1 MMRTVVVGAA
11 VLIAAPV
18 SAQTAGER
26 PPSIRVQGT
35 GVVEVPPDLASMNY
49 TVSGEGK
56 SPDDATRM
64 LVTKQAA
71 IRDGLTA
78 LLGAGAEL
86 TSSSV
91 SIEQARDPRCGA
103 SASPMSIDLGETRLS
118 EGNCAVTGY
127 VATIKGRA
135 RTGVIDRIG
144 TAVGLAGRLGASEAA
159 IEEFELTDPVSAK
172 KRALAAAIADARGQA
187 AAMAA
192 GAGVKLGE
200 LIELTDQDSRDNA
213 SDIVVTGM
221 AAQAPA
227 APMQPAPATIDVKP
241 RPIETRAVVYARYAI
256 AR

>member
-1 MMRTVVVGAA
+1 MMRTLILGTAA
-11 VLIAAPV
+11 LIAGPAL
-18 SAQTAGER
+18 AQTSGQR

-35 GVVEVPPDLASMNY
+35 GVVEVAPDLASMNY
-49 TVSGEGK
+49 IVSGEGK

-71 IRDGLTA
+71 IHDGLTA
-78 LLGAGAEL
+78 LLGSGAEL

-91 SIEQARDPRCGA
+91 SIEQARDPRC
-103 SASPMSIDLGETRLS
+103 SASPGPMSIDLGEMRMS

-127 VATIKGRA
+127 VATIRGRA

-144 TAVGLAGRLGASEAA
+144 TAVGLAGRLGASEAVTD
-159 IEEFELTDPVSAK
+159 EFELTDPVAAK
-172 KRALAAAIADARGQA
+172 KRALAAAIADARSQA

-200 LIELTDQDSRDNA
+200 LIELTDQDSRDND